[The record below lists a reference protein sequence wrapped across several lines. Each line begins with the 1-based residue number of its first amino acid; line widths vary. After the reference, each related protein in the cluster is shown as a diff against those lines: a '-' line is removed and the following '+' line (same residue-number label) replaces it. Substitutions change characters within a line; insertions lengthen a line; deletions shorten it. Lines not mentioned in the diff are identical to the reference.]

1 MKTSQLFWGI
11 LDWAFVECSVLAIE
25 AHNNSPT
32 STPGLTTDT
41 AMRLFNRFLGLLL
54 ILAGIY
60 FLGQNIFFT
69 TQFSRFWWR
78 SIPAMGSVLTLTSG
92 LLTLLFA
99 GRSGR
104 DFGWI
109 LIGLGILFVFLS
121 GGIVLRPTSLVTF
134 LLSFAALFGGYKLLL
149 ARRFDF

>member
-1 MKTSQLFWGI
+1 MSQLFPGI
-11 LDWAFVECSVLAIE
+11 LDWAAKCSALAIE
-25 AHNNSPT
+25 ADHDSST

-41 AMRLFNRFLGLLL
+41 AMRLFNQILGLLL

-78 SIPAMGSVLTLTSG
+78 GIPAMGSVLMLTGG

-121 GGIVLRPTSLVTF
+121 GGVVLRPTSLVTF
-134 LLSFAALFGGYKLLL
+134 LFSFASLFGGYKLMT